1 MKTLNISLDRKK
13 PKKKVYENRITKLL
27 AEVEEMKSREK
38 LYQQRLKRSNERID
52 KMEQGFEWLEEQGIT
67 LKKPIDKKAR
77 QELKVLVAR

>member
-1 MKTLNISLDRKK
+1 
-13 PKKKVYENRITKLL
+13 
-27 AEVEEMKSREK
+27 MKSREK